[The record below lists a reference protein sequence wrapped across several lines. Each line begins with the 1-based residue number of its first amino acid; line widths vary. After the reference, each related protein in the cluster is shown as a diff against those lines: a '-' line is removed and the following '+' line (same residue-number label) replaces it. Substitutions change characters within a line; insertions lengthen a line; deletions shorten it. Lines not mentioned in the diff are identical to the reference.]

1 MNPDRLHTLAAA
13 LLLAA
18 GSTQAAAPST
28 HLVPL
33 SMHRGHP
40 VVDVRIGGQA
50 APLRFVVDTAAGATV
65 VDSDVVHRL
74 GLEDNTA
81 DAIAVNGATDAA
93 AQIRATRESEW
104 RIGDLSLRLSAM
116 HTRLGHLTGGDGPR
130 IDGILGNDV
139 LRRWDMVMDIDAGRL
154 QLAPAG
160 SLADAPACQANA
172 LPDRPAPMAGFGF
185 IELRMGEAQVPV
197 VAVVDTGAAQTVLN
211 LAAAQA
217 LGLRTDGSDPRVRV
231 REKGTRGLGAAVAD
245 TWLTTLPSLR
255 SATWQHPPF
264 EVRISDLS
272 IFKALGLEARPALIL
287 GADALLETEL
297 GVAANATRICLR
309 RRTGGA
315 LPTP

>member
-1 MNPDRLHTLAAA
+1 MNLARLRPLAVA

-18 GSTQAAAPST
+18 GNAQAAVPSVRA
-28 HLVPL
+28 VPL

-40 VVDVRIGGQA
+40 VVDVRIGDQA

-65 VDSDVVHRL
+65 VDSDVVRRL
-74 GLEDNTA
+74 GLEDDAA

-93 AQIRATRESEW
+93 AQIRATREAEW

-116 HTRLGHLTGGDGPR
+116 HTGLGHLAGGDGPR

-139 LRRWDMVMDIDAGRL
+139 LRRYDMTMAIDAGRL
-154 QLAPAG
+154 ALAPAG
-160 SLADAPACQANA
+160 SLAETSACQANA
-172 LPDRPAPMAGFGF
+172 LPGRSAPMAGFGF
-185 IELRMGEAQVPV
+185 IELHMGEDRVPV

-245 TWLTTLPSLR
+245 TWLTTLPSLQ
-255 SATWQHPPF
+255 SGTWQHPPF
-264 EVRISDLS
+264 EVRISALS
-272 IFKALGLEARPALIL
+272 IFKALGLDARPALIL
-287 GADALLETEL
+287 GADALLDTEL
-297 GVAANATRICLR
+297 TVAANATRICLR
-309 RRTGGA
+309 R
-315 LPTP
+315 